1 MVRPCHPAVTR
12 PWRSLKGPTHE
23 IRAFRKSRAN
33 STHPDV
39 SQPDAG
45 CLPWRVLPRLPAS
58 KHNLSSGPKGAPG
71 ERDANTS
78 PSQPSLRDNIPI
90 PSRVLICPLTLSYR
104 LPPSRDMRH
113 LSSKCIEQDCSL
125 HYGVIHSFAEW
136 RILSNACC
144 MFSYQR
150 VTFSEEARMPS
161 RGMGHRFGNKDRPK
175 AQFPS
180 HLLGWSRGPPVLLR
194 KNPGHPALEP
204 DAASPYNVAAGL
216 GGAALFAKIQRRTVC
231 PSARRDVTQSAK
243 PLSAAYPP
251 LKTVST
257 RPVR

>member
-1 MVRPCHPAVTR
+1 MRPCHPAVTR
-12 PWRSLKGPTHE
+12 PWRS
-23 IRAFRKSRAN
+23 
-33 STHPDV
+33 
-39 SQPDAG
+39 
-45 CLPWRVLPRLPAS
+45 S

-71 ERDANTS
+71 EHDANTS

-104 LPPSRDMRH
+104 LPPSPDMHH

-136 RILSNACC
+136 QILSNACC

-161 RGMGHRFGNKDRPK
+161 CGMGHRFGNKDRPK

-216 GGAALFAKIQRRTVC
+216 SGAALFAKIRRTVC